1 MTWQFR
7 KTNGAEPRDIC
18 EVHRDVDVVT
28 NLKDSKGL
36 CWLPRNVQPAD
47 VPQLGGRLK
56 DTLGADNKP
65 LPLQSSC
72 PPHVWKTT
80 DAASSAPQ
88 CAVKVKNL
96 SFNMQ

>member
-36 CWLPRNVQPAD
+36 CWLPRTVQPAD
-47 VPQLGGRLK
+47 VHVLSTIMGAQQTARGRCRMVRARFGPFWFS
-56 DTLGADNKP
+56 TWNTP
-65 LPLQSSC
+65 YRE
-72 PPHVWKTT
+72 
-80 DAASSAPQ
+80 
-88 CAVKVKNL
+88 NL
-96 SFNMQ
+96 